1 MNRSRPRRLLPLAPC
16 LLIAL
21 MGFPAWRADGASA
34 PIPRASLGEDE
45 RILHALNRLGFGP
58 RPGDLERVRGM
69 GLATYV
75 EQQLHPEMIDDSRVE
90 LLLEDSR
97 TLYMTPAELL
107 TEYPP
112 PALLRGISSQLTT
125 RMGMDPDAVGE
136 LFPEIRRKDKD
147 QEKGKGKK
155 HRTGKKVPLRKDAAA
170 DGRRERMMNG
180 PDHLVVELG
189 HAKLTRAV
197 HGEQQL
203 QEVMTDFWFNHFN
216 VFIGKGATRWWTTG
230 YEYEAIR
237 PHALGK
243 FRDLLGA
250 VARHPAMLFYLD
262 NWLST
267 AEGTRYNQRTLSP
280 YVSKAIKK
288 QDLPPGGVA
297 TLVLRDRGVKT
308 RKIERQ
314 IARRE
319 RQQRKAMQDQSKAR
333 KKNKRGKPKKE
344 QPGGLNENYA
354 RELLEL
360 HTLGVDG
367 GYTQQDII
375 EVARCFTGWTVL
387 PVQAAQQF
395 VFVEEFHDND
405 KKVVLGQRVKG
416 KGVRQ
421 GEAVLDRLARHP
433 ATARFLST
441 KLARRFVSDE
451 PPAELVDAMATT
463 FLASD
468 GDIREVMRTMLGS
481 EQFWSPE
488 VVRAK
493 VKTPFE
499 FVVSAARATNAEID
513 RRRAPALLRILRD
526 LGQPLYG
533 AQPPTGYKDT
543 AEAWLSTG
551 TLLGRMKIA
560 LDIAGNRIP
569 GLHVELPETAG
580 DTTEQLLAELGRRL
594 MGTPPPTKTVEV
606 IRQQLELPPE
616 ELAQLG
622 LPPDFRRSRQIHAQ
636 FATGWLLAT
645 PEFQRR

>member
-1 MNRSRPRRLLPLAPC
+1 
-16 LLIAL
+16 

-90 LLLEDSR
+90 QLLEDSR

-147 QEKGKGKK
+147 QGKGKGKK
-155 HRTGKKVPLRKDAAA
+155 HRTGKKVPLRKDADD

-180 PDHLVVELG
+180 PDHIVVELG
-189 HAKLTRAV
+189 HAKLIRAV

-319 RQQRKAMQDQSKAR
+319 SQQRKAMQGQSKAR
-333 KKNKRGKPKKE
+333 KKNKRGKPEKA

-433 ATARFLST
+433 ATARFVST
-441 KLARRFVSDE
+441 KLAAASSVTNLPQRWSTPWPRPSSPATATSARSCARCSVPRSSGHRRSCAPRSRRPSSSWSAPPGRRMPRSTGAGRRRCCGSCATWANRCTVLSL
-451 PPAELVDAMATT
+451 PPAT
-463 FLASD
+463 
-468 GDIREVMRTMLGS
+468 R
-481 EQFWSPE
+481 
-488 VVRAK
+488 
-493 VKTPFE
+493 
-499 FVVSAARATNAEID
+499 
-513 RRRAPALLRILRD
+513 
-526 LGQPLYG
+526 
-533 AQPPTGYKDT
+533 
-543 AEAWLSTG
+543 
-551 TLLGRMKIA
+551 
-560 LDIAGNRIP
+560 
-569 GLHVELPETAG
+569 
-580 DTTEQLLAELGRRL
+580 
-594 MGTPPPTKTVEV
+594 TPPRPGCPRARCSV
-606 IRQQLELPPE
+606 
-616 ELAQLG
+616 A
-622 LPPDFRRSRQIHAQ
+622 
-636 FATGWLLAT
+636 
-645 PEFQRR
+645 